1 MHRYWLQCRNEK
13 NERRKNRTDGQ
24 KVWAC
29 SVRASGGT
37 ARGHGERGAGTRGE
51 AAPDMGL
58 GLAGPGLG
66 LVWAGSG
73 LGGAGSG
80 RHT

>member
-1 MHRYWLQCRNEK
+1 MK
-13 NERRKNRTDGQ
+13 AG
-24 KVWAC
+24 
-29 SVRASGGT
+29 GGT

-73 LGGAGSG
+73 PGVEDTHKTIIKQLSNNYKAI
-80 RHT
+80 T